1 MNTHYTT
8 ERHIQI
14 LIALL
19 KAKGIKKVVASPGAT
34 NVTFVASIQSD
45 PFFEIYSSV
54 DERSAAYIACGLA
67 AESGEAVVLT
77 CTGATAS
84 RNYYPGL
91 TEAYYR
97 GLPVLAITASQML
110 SHTGMYFPQ
119 MLDRSVVAKDAAKHS
134 VTIEPVDYEDDEW
147 KVTNQI
153 NVALMELF
161 DNGGGPVHI
170 NCVTRYG
177 RDFSVT
183 KLPEVRIINK
193 IRAGDT
199 FPELPKGKIG
209 VYVGSHA
216 KWSDELTQAVDFFCS
231 SYNAVVFGDHTSN
244 YKGKYKVLDS
254 LLGSQDMLHPDVLD
268 WDLLIHI
275 GYVTG
280 EYSAVK
286 SKQVW
291 RVNPDG
297 KLRDVFFKTTNIFQ
311 MEEIEFFEHYK
322 TDSKKDDSFVKE
334 CKVVYERLYA
344 KIPEL
349 PFSNLWCA
357 KQISKKLPENSVL
370 HLGILNTLRSWNFF
384 DIPDS
389 VLAYSNTGGFGIDGD
404 ISSLIGA
411 SLVNPNKLYFGI
423 LGDLAFFYDLNVV
436 GNRHVGNNV
445 RIMLINNGRGTEFRN
460 YNHPAQA
467 FDDDADKFM
476 AAAGHFGNKSPVLI
490 KHYAE
495 DLGYEYL
502 CANNKEEFL
511 KASERFLTAEITD
524 RPILFEVFT
533 DSKDESDALHMIR
546 NLEATAKSAAKHLV
560 KDIIGKENT
569 EKLKKM
575 LGR

>member
-1 MNTHYTT
+1 MNSHYTT
-8 ERHIQI
+8 EKHIQI

-19 KAKGIKKVVASPGAT
+19 KAKNIRKVVASPGTT

-67 AESGEAVVLT
+67 AESGEPVVLT

-97 GLPVLAITASQML
+97 GLPVLAITASQVL
-110 SHTGMYFPQ
+110 SHTGQYFPQ
-119 MLDRSVVAKDAAKHS
+119 MLDRSVIAKDIAKHN
-134 VTIEPVDYEDDEW
+134 VTIEPVDTEDDEW
-147 KVTNQI
+147 KVINQI
-153 NVALMELF
+153 NVALMELL
-161 DNGGGPVHI
+161 DEAKGPVHI
-170 NCVTRYG
+170 NCVTYYS

-183 KLPEVRIINK
+183 KLPDVRVINK
-193 IRAGDT
+193 IHVGDK

-209 VYVGSHA
+209 VYVGNHA
-216 KWSDELTQAVDFFCS
+216 EWTKELTEAVDKFCLNH
-231 SYNAVVFGDHTSN
+231 NAVVFCDHTSN

-254 LLGSQDMLHPDVLD
+254 LFGNQDMSHPDVLTLD
-268 WDLLIHI
+268 VMIHI

-280 EYSAVK
+280 EYTAVRG
-286 SKQVW
+286 KQVW
-291 RVNPDG
+291 RVHPDG
-297 KLRDVFFKTTNIFQ
+297 KLRDVFGKTTEIFQ
-311 MEEIEFFEHYK
+311 MSELEFFEHYK
-322 TDSKKDDSFVKE
+322 DGSAKDDSFLKE
-334 CKVVYERLYA
+334 CNAVYERLYK

-357 KQISKKLPENSVL
+357 KMISKKLPEHSVL

-404 ISSLIGA
+404 ISSLVGA
-411 SLVNPNKLYFGI
+411 SLADKNKLYFGV
-423 LGDLAFFYDLNVV
+423 LGDLAFFYDMNVL
-436 GNRHVGNNV
+436 GNHHVGKNV

-467 FDDDADKFM
+467 FNDDADAYM
-476 AAAGHFGNKSPVLI
+476 AAAGHYGNKSPVLV

-502 CANNKEEFL
+502 SASNKDEFL
-511 KASERFLTAEITD
+511 KLSERFLTEEMTD
-524 RPILFEVFT
+524 KPMLFEVFT
-533 DSKDESDALHMIR
+533 DSKEESDALHTIR
-546 NLEATAKSAAKHLV
+546 NLETDAKSSAKHLV
-560 KDIIGKENT
+560 KDIIGQDNVS
-569 EKLKKM
+569 KLKKM

>member
-1 MNTHYTT
+1 MTTHYTT
-8 ERHIQI
+8 EKHIQI

-19 KAKGIKKVVASPGAT
+19 KIKNIKKVVASPGTT

-54 DERSAAYIACGLA
+54 DERSAAYIACGLS
-67 AESGEAVVLT
+67 AESGEPVVLT

-84 RNYYPGL
+84 RNYYSGL

-97 GLPVLAITASQML
+97 GLPILAITASQVL
-110 SHTGMYFPQ
+110 SHSGQYFPQ
-119 MLDRSVVAKDAAKHS
+119 MLDRSVIAKDIAKHN
-134 VTIEPVDYEDDEW
+134 VTIEPIDTDDDEW

-153 NVALMELF
+153 NVALMELL
-161 DNGGGPVHI
+161 DEAKGPVHI
-170 NCVTRYG
+170 NCVTRYS
-177 RDFSVT
+177 RDFSVET
-183 KLPEVRIINK
+183 LPKVRVINK
-193 IRAGDT
+193 IHVGDR
-199 FPELPKGKIG
+199 FPEFPNGKIG
-209 VYVGSHA
+209 VYVGNHA
-216 KWSDELTQAVDFFCS
+216 VWSKELADAVDLFCLNH
-231 SYNAVVFGDHTSN
+231 NAVVFCDHTSN

-254 LLGSQDMLHPDVLD
+254 LIGSQDMIHHGVLD

-275 GYVTG
+275 GYVSG
-280 EYSAVK
+280 EYSAVRGK
-286 SKQVW
+286 EVW
-291 RVNPDG
+291 RVHPDG
-297 KLRDVFFKTTNIFQ
+297 ELRDVFGKITNIFQ
-311 MEEIEFFEHYK
+311 MNELEFFIHYK
-322 TDSKKDDSFVKE
+322 GENAKDDSFLNE
-334 CKVVYERLYA
+334 CKTIYDRIYE

-357 KQISKKLPENSVL
+357 KLISKKLPENSVL

-384 DIPDS
+384 DIPDT
-389 VLAYSNTGGFGIDGD
+389 VMAYSNTGGFGIDGD
-404 ISSLIGA
+404 ISSLVGA
-411 SLVNPNKLYFGI
+411 SLFDPRKLYFGVV
-423 LGDLAFFYDLNVV
+423 GDLAFFYDLNVV

-445 RIMLINNGRGTEFRN
+445 RIMVVNNGRGTEFRN

-476 AAAGHFGNKSPVLI
+476 AAAGHFGNKSPALI

-502 CANNKEEFL
+502 TASTKEDFL

-533 DSKDESDALHMIR
+533 DSKEESDALYAIR
-546 NLEATAKSAAKHLV
+546 NLESTARSTAKHLV

-569 EKLKKM
+569 EKLKK
-575 LGR
+575 LLRR

>member
-1 MNTHYTT
+1 METHYTV
-8 ERHIQI
+8 EKHIQI

-19 KAKGIKKVVASPGAT
+19 KVKGIKKVIASPGIT

-67 AESGEAVVLT
+67 AETGEAVVLT

-97 GLPVLAITASQML
+97 GLPVLAITASQEL

-119 MLDRSVVAKDAAKHS
+119 MLDRSVIANDVAKYS
-134 VTIEPVDYEDDEW
+134 VTIEPIDCTDDEW

-153 NVALMELF
+153 NTALMELL
-161 DNGGGPVHI
+161 DGGKGPVHI
-170 NCVTRYG
+170 NCVTRYSK
-177 RDFSVT
+177 DFSV
-183 KLPEVRIINK
+183 KQLPEVRVINRILPK
-193 IRAGDT
+193 DT
-199 FPELPKGKIG
+199 FPAIPKGKIG
-209 VYVGSHA
+209 VYVGNHA
-216 KWSDELTQAVDFFCS
+216 KWSDELTQAVDDFCA
-231 SYNAVVFGDHTSN
+231 SYNAVVFCDHTSN

-254 LLGSQDMLHPDVLD
+254 LFGSQDMSRPPALN
-268 WDLLIHI
+268 WDLMVHI

-280 EYSAVK
+280 EYSAV
-286 SKQVW
+286 SAKQVW

-297 KLRDVFFKTTNIFQ
+297 KLRDVFKNTVNIFQ
-311 MEEIEFFEHYK
+311 MEEIEFFRHYK
-322 TDSKKDDSFVKE
+322 TDLKQDDSFLNE
-334 CKVVYERLYA
+334 CKILYNRIYDR
-344 KIPEL
+344 IPEL

-357 KQISKKLPENSVL
+357 KETSKKIPKNSVL

-404 ISSLIGA
+404 ISSLVGA
-411 SLVNPNKLYFGI
+411 SLADSEKLYFGVV
-423 LGDLAFFYDLNVV
+423 GDLAFFYDLNVV
-436 GNRHVGNNV
+436 GNRHVGKNV

-467 FDDDADKFM
+467 FDDEADKYM
-476 AAAGHFGNKSPVLI
+476 AAAGHFGSKSPVLI
-490 KHYAE
+490 RHYAE

-502 CANNKEEFL
+502 YASNKEDFV
-511 KASERFLTAEITD
+511 KASERFFTPEITEH
-524 RPILFEVFT
+524 PMLFEVFT
-533 DSKDESDALHMIR
+533 DSKDESNALRIIR
-546 NLEATAKSAAKHLV
+546 NLETDIKSTTKHLV
-560 KDIIGKENT
+560 KDIIGQDNVKRI
-569 EKLKKM
+569 KKI
-575 LGR
+575 LGK

>member
-1 MNTHYTT
+1 MNTHYTA
-8 ERHIQI
+8 EKHIQI

-19 KAKGIKKVVASPGAT
+19 KAKNIKKVVASPGTT

-67 AESGEAVVLT
+67 AESGEPVVLT

-97 GLPVLAITASQML
+97 GLPILAITASQVL
-110 SHTGMYFPQ
+110 SHTGQYFPQ
-119 MLDRSVVAKDAAKHS
+119 MLDRSVIAKDIAKHN
-134 VTIEPVDYEDDEW
+134 VTIEPVDTEDDEW
-147 KVTNQI
+147 KVTNQV
-153 NVALMELF
+153 NVALMELL
-161 DNGGGPVHI
+161 DEAKGPVHI

-183 KLPEVRIINK
+183 TLPKVRVINK
-193 IRAGDT
+193 IHIGDK
-199 FPELPKGKIG
+199 FPELPKRKIG
-209 VYVGSHA
+209 IYIGSHA
-216 KWSDELTQAVDFFCS
+216 VWTKELTEAVDTFCS
-231 SYNAVVFGDHTSN
+231 VHNAVVFCDHTAN

-254 LLGSQDMLHPDVLD
+254 LIGSQDMIHHDVLD

-286 SKQVW
+286 AKEVW
-291 RVNPDG
+291 RVNQDG
-297 KLRDVFFKTTNIFQ
+297 KIRDVFFKTTNIFK
-311 MEEIEFFEHYK
+311 MSEFDFFNYYK
-322 TDSKKDDSFVKE
+322 EGSAKDDSFLNE
-334 CKVVYERLYA
+334 CQAIYNRMYE
-344 KIPEL
+344 KIPEI

-370 HLGILNTLRSWNFF
+370 HLGILNSLRSWNFF

-389 VLAYSNTGGFGIDGD
+389 VMTYSNTGGFGIDGD
-404 ISSLIGA
+404 ISSLVGA
-411 SLVNPNKLYFGI
+411 SLADPKKLYFGV
-423 LGDLAFFYDLNVV
+423 LGDLAFFY
-436 GNRHVGNNV
+436 VGNNV
-445 RIMLINNGRGTEFRN
+445 RIMLVNNGRGTEFRN

-476 AAAGHFGNKSPVLI
+476 AAAGHFGNKSLVLI

-502 CANNKEEFL
+502 TASTKEEFL
-511 KASERFLTAEITD
+511 KASERFLTPKITD
-524 RPILFEVFT
+524 KPILFEVFT
-533 DSKDESDALHMIR
+533 DSKEESDALHSIR
-546 NLEATAKSAAKHLV
+546 NLESTAKSAAKHLV
-560 KDIIGKENT
+560 KDIIGKEKT
-569 EKLKKM
+569 EKLKKI